1 MRLILFQVYKLSQ
14 ENTQSENFSFKE
26 TGRGGIVNR
35 TSVYAKA
42 AVGRVLLKKC
52 VMRNFAEF
60 TRKYLRQNLF
70 FDKVI
75 NSVDLHL
82 Y

>member
-1 MRLILFQVYKLSQ
+1 MFQIYKLSQ
-14 ENTQSENFSFKE
+14 ENTQSENFSFKK
-26 TGRGGIVNR
+26 TKGRGGIVNR

-52 VMRNFAEF
+52 VMRNFAQF

-75 NSVDLHL
+75 NSLDLHL